1 MGNTR
6 GDVERKSQTAVVP
19 FSQSWK
25 VQCFLSKMLFQES
38 RLKMARD
45 LSREIKA
52 EGLRLVGMWQRN
64 GP

>member
-1 MGNTR
+1 
-6 GDVERKSQTAVVP
+6 
-19 FSQSWK
+19 
-25 VQCFLSKMLFQES
+25 MLFQES